1 MQKKKKKCM
10 RELEED
16 EEDIGFGEEGGRNFF
31 YSKNEANKIIAKTQL
46 FKEEGKSKEFC
57 ETQYY
62 NKVYK
67 DTNVFINPTH
77 FFADLAQFWWQN
89 ADTLR
94 NVGFKTD
101 NILTKPNN
109 LTEFIFMLAV
119 LDLEE
124 KSSSNNQTFIKE
136 KGLGLTIEANSNILF
151 IN

>member
-1 MQKKKKKCM
+1 MMRFLNAKKKKKKCM

-77 FFADLAQFWWQN
+77 FFADLAQFWCQN
-89 ADTLR
+89 L
-94 NVGFKTD
+94 
-101 NILTKPNN
+101 IHS
-109 LTEFIFMLAV
+109 EM
-119 LDLEE
+119 LDL
-124 KSSSNNQTFIKE
+124 KLI
-136 KGLGLTIEANSNILF
+136 IY
-151 IN
+151 